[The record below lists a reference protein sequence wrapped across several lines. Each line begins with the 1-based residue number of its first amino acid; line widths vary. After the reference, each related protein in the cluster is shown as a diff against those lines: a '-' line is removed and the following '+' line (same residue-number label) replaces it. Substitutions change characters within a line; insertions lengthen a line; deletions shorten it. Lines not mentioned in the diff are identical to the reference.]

1 MGILVR
7 CSSRYPCVAW
17 GGFCR
22 EKMGLRCVS
31 KISLGFAYSVPLCC
45 AVEIQKHIL
54 LPDDRN
60 VGCAII
66 GNLIQGT
73 KAEGRRIA
81 RRLVTDEGELK
92 FLIRDTRQADV
103 PLAMFSRTMTV
114 SRTMTCCIYAPLGKH
129 AFIYAHTN
137 VIAMMNR
144 FTSMHVARVATDSV

>member
-1 MGILVR
+1 
-7 CSSRYPCVAW
+7 
-17 GGFCR
+17 
-22 EKMGLRCVS
+22 MGLRCVS

-92 FLIRDTRQADV
+92 FLIRDTR
-103 PLAMFSRTMTV
+103 
-114 SRTMTCCIYAPLGKH
+114 
-129 AFIYAHTN
+129 
-137 VIAMMNR
+137 
-144 FTSMHVARVATDSV
+144 